1 MAGGRGNTNRGL
13 GAPRQPA
20 ELPSGLR
27 TTRVIAYVQGGLG
40 VLNGGLLIFGGAAF
54 ATALNLQGAG
64 WPAVIIAIG
73 VIVVAVSALLI
84 WGGMLLGS
92 LSRRARFGVLAY
104 EYASIVLGLLSLA
117 DPLQAGIR
125 VVLAAIAIYYLQ
137 FEAET
142 RAAFARPAV

>member
-1 MAGGRGNTNRGL
+1 MAGGRVTSGRS
-13 GAPRQPA
+13 APTQA
-20 ELPSGLR
+20 SELPSGLR

-40 VLNGGLLIFGGAAF
+40 MLNGGLLIFGGAAF

-84 WGGMLLGS
+84 WGGTKLGT
-92 LSRRARFGVLAY
+92 LSRRARYGVLAY

-125 VVLAAIAIYYLQ
+125 VILAVIAIYYLQ

-142 RAAFARPAV
+142 KAAFARPAG

>member
-1 MAGGRGNTNRGL
+1 MAGGRANGTLR
-13 GAPRQPA
+13 APVQPT

-40 VLNGGLLIFGGAAF
+40 VLNGGLLVFGGAAF
-54 ATALNLQGAG
+54 ATALALKGTGGA
-64 WPAVIIAIG
+64 ALVIAIG

-84 WGGMLLGS
+84 WGGAQLGR
-92 LSRRARFGVLAY
+92 LSRRARIGVLAY

-125 VVLAAIAIYYLQ
+125 VVLAGIAIYYLQ

-142 RAAFARPAV
+142 KAAFARPAG

>member
-1 MAGGRGNTNRGL
+1 MAAGRAKSGL
-13 GAPRQPA
+13 GAPRQPS

-40 VLNGGLLIFGGAAF
+40 LLNGGLLVFGGAAY
-54 ATALNLQGAG
+54 AAALNLRGSG
-64 WPAVIIAIG
+64 WPAAIIAIG

-84 WGGMLLGS
+84 WGGVRLGA

-125 VVLAAIAIYYLQ
+125 VILAAIAIYYLQ

-142 RAAFARPAV
+142 KAAFARPPG

>member
-1 MAGGRGNTNRGL
+1 MAGGRGHGAL
-13 GAPRQPA
+13 GAPRQPS

-40 VLNGGLLIFGGAAF
+40 LLNGGLLIFGGASF
-54 ATALNLQGAG
+54 ATALNLQGPGGA
-64 WPAVIIAIG
+64 ALIIAIG
-73 VIVVAVSALLI
+73 VIVVAVSGLLI
-84 WGGMLLGS
+84 WGGMLLGD

-125 VVLAAIAIYYLQ
+125 VVLAGIAIYYLQ
-137 FEAET
+137 FDAET
-142 RAAFARPAV
+142 KAAFARPAG

>member
-1 MAGGRGNTNRGL
+1 MAGGRVTSGRS
-13 GAPRQPA
+13 APKQA
-20 ELPSGLR
+20 SELPSGLR

-40 VLNGGLLIFGGAAF
+40 MLNGGLLIFGGAAF

-84 WGGMLLGS
+84 WGGMKLGT
-92 LSRRARFGVLAY
+92 LSRRARYGVLAY

-125 VVLAAIAIYYLQ
+125 VILAVIAIYYLQ

-142 RAAFARPAV
+142 KAAFARPAG